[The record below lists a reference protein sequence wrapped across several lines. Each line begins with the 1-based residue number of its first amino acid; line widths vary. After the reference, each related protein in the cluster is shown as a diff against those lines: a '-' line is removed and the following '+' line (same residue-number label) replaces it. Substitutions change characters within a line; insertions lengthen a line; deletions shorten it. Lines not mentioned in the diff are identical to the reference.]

1 MLMDVLVS
9 GIPAGCL
16 YALVAASFN
25 ILYRPTNVFN
35 FAQGD
40 LVMLGA
46 MLTATLHGLGWVPWP
61 VGLAITVLL
70 VGILTAVI
78 ERVAVFPVLRRSPNG
93 HTWVITTLA
102 VSMIIA
108 NVVGKI
114 WGADPRPVPPPTG
127 LSTDPIVVGGVL
139 VSTYQI
145 ALVAFT
151 LVLIAV
157 VEALY
162 QTRTGRAVLAV
173 AENRD
178 AALLRG
184 IDPSMLSLWSFFL
197 GGGLAALTGY
207 LAAPIL
213 FASTSLGGALLLKG
227 FAAAAVGGL
236 GSNKGALAAGL
247 LIGITESTSA
257 DLLSAGY
264 QQAVILVVVLA
275 VLLVRPQGLFGN
287 VNSRAV

>member
-1 MLMDVLVS
+1 MLMDVLGS

-46 MLTATLHGLGWVPWP
+46 MLTATMHGLGWIPWP
-61 VGLAITVLL
+61 VGLALTVML
-70 VGILTAVI
+70 VGLLTVAI
-78 ERVAVFPVLRRSPNG
+78 ERVAVFPILRRSTQS

-102 VSMIIA
+102 VSMIIT

-114 WGADPRPVPPPTG
+114 WGADPLPVPPPTG
-127 LSTDPIVVGGVL
+127 LSTDPMTIGGL
-139 VSTYQI
+139 LISSYQI
-145 ALVAFT
+145 ALIAFT
-151 LVLIAV
+151 VLLIAII
-157 VEALY
+157 EALY
-162 QTRTGRAVLAV
+162 QTRTGRAILAV

-184 IDPSMLSLWSFFL
+184 IDPSTLSQWSFFL
-197 GGGLAALTGY
+197 GGSLAALTGY
-207 LAAPIL
+207 LAAPIM

-247 LIGITESTSA
+247 LIGLTESTSA
-257 DLLSAGY
+257 NLLSSGY
-264 QQAVILVVVLA
+264 QQAIILAVVLT
-275 VLLVRPQGLFGN
+275 VLLVRPQGLFGKAE
-287 VNSRAV
+287 SRAV